1 MSAKRVPLYNVIS
14 GEDENIFFEG
24 KPNKTAYVLNSCKEG
39 FPKFLADIFFKLVLC
54 PFLFLNVANTL
65 PLITQIVIV
74 VLWVLYLIPTFK
86 MLQTPFQKI
95 AEYKNT
101 YYIVTNKAIYIQFG
115 INQIY
120 YRIYPNDRI
129 GTRVFYRQNRI
140 DNIFG
145 VGTLGF
151 SVDDYYEERLV
162 SVEDYESL
170 YNVLKEVTNSKREEL
185 ERIQAEREAKKREFE
200 EQAKLIAQE
209 QLFIQQQEEEE
220 EKKRRERYERETRE
234 YFEREQASHERLLR
248 EREERQARELERR
261 RMMLEEDDDDDEDDD
276 EDRNERFN
284 ELRQRRR
291 MAEMQ
296 QEEEKE
302 EEEENNNDTDTLDSF
317 DMDGVETEERKPSEK
332 VVENYRNRYS
342 SNSSLTRRKSA
353 SRRFEKKSI
362 KNSSNE
368 ERQNNKINNSLDLNR
383 LWSENNEDE

>member
-1 MSAKRVPLYNVIS
+1 MSAKKVPLYNVIN
-14 GEDENIFFEG
+14 GEDENIYFEG
-24 KPNKTAYVLNSCKEG
+24 RPNKTAFVINSCRED
-39 FPKFLADIFFKLVLC
+39 FPKFAADVFFKLILC
-54 PFLFLNVANTL
+54 PLVFERVMYTL
-65 PLITQIVIV
+65 PTTTNIFLMV
-74 VLWVLYLIPTFK
+74 VWFLYLIPTLK
-86 MLQTPFQKI
+86 MLRIPLLKM

-115 INQIY
+115 IDQIY

-170 YNVLKEVTNSKREEL
+170 YNVLKDVTNSKRDEL

-209 QLFIQQQEEEE
+209 QLFLQQQEEEE

-234 YFEREQASHERLLR
+234 YLEREQSNHERLLR

-261 RMMLEEDDDDDEDDD
+261 RMMMEDDDDNDEDDD
-276 EDRNERFN
+276 ISRIERFN
-284 ELRQRRR
+284 ELRQKRR

-296 QEEEKE
+296 ERNEEKE
-302 EEEENNNDTDTLDSF
+302 NEEENVESF
-317 DMDGVETEERKPSEK
+317 DMDGVETEERPPSDK
-332 VVENYRNRYS
+332 VVESYKNRYT
-342 SNSSLTRRKSA
+342 SNSSLSRRKSA
-353 SRRFEKKSI
+353 SRKFEKRSI
-362 KNSSNE
+362 KNSNE
-368 ERQNNKINNSLDLNR
+368 ERQSNKINNSLDLNR
-383 LWSENNEDE
+383 LWSDSNNEDE